1 MAWILANPLLTI
13 LAADPGVRQ
22 TWPGS
27 INHLGAVLVSGI
39 AIFLLIQGGL
49 VMRFEGREAAYRRV
63 LGVGA
68 VLIWLGINGWYAL
81 PAQFDLAETLPLHIC
96 DLGNLLAGVLFLLP
110 RPPRVMRSVLYFWA
124 FALTLHGFITPVV
137 EPGLLSP
144 TYWLFW
150 LNHTTVV
157 GLALYDV
164 IVGGYRPR
172 WRDLWV
178 AAAVTLGY
186 VALILPINLLGG
198 WNYGYVGRDL
208 PATGTIL
215 NLLGDWPRRVVYLA
229 GLGLLSFVIVY
240 LPWPLARALE
250 KFRSDDQSP

>member
-1 MAWILANPLLTI
+1 MAWILANPLLTF

-124 FALTLHGFITPVV
+124 FALTIHGFITPVV
-137 EPGLLSP
+137 EEGPASPG
-144 TYWLFW
+144 YWLFW
-150 LNHTTVV
+150 LNHGVVV
-157 GLALYDV
+157 GCAIYDLV
-164 IVGGYRPR
+164 VLGFRPT
-172 WRDLWV
+172 WRDGLS
-178 AAAVTLGY
+178 AAAVTAGY
-186 VALILPINLLGG
+186 VAVILPINLLGG
-198 WNYGYVGRDL
+198 WNYGFVGAEL
-208 PATGTIL
+208 PEVRTVIHALGPWPGRVFLIAALGAVAFIL
-215 NLLGDWPRRVVYLA
+215 VW
-229 GLGLLSFVIVY
+229 
-240 LPWPLARALE
+240 LPWPIARWLG
-250 KFRSDDQSP
+250 RSHGRRNP